1 MGIRAETVAGRRAPE
16 RCQSPEFCARSKS
29 PTAWNSRP
37 APTRYRRRTIR
48 ERTHYLLRGR
58 GQGGE
63 EGLRNFRL
71 GYKPR
76 ARGLAYRIY
85 EQKSRAQSALGY
97 NVLAQSWPQSA
108 CLALCGQRRGT
119 GNFAQPGQGR
129 TVTNQAIVDTMV
141 ERIVARFQ
149 PARILLFGSRA
160 RGTDNRWSDVD
171 LLVVMDAVEDK
182 RRAAVAMSR
191 ALGDLTVSKDIVVT
205 TPDEIARRGNVVGSV
220 LRAALREGK
229 VVYERR

>member
-1 MGIRAETVAGRRAPE
+1 M
-16 RCQSPEFCARSKS
+16 
-29 PTAWNSRP
+29 
-37 APTRYRRRTIR
+37 
-48 ERTHYLLRGR
+48 
-58 GQGGE
+58 
-63 EGLRNFRL
+63 
-71 GYKPR
+71 
-76 ARGLAYRIY
+76 LAYRIH

-97 NVLAQSWPQSA
+97 NVLVQRWPVIA
-108 CLALCGQRRGT
+108 CLACCGLRRCT
-119 GNFAQPGQGR
+119 GNFAQPDQGR
-129 TVTNQAIVDTMV
+129 AVTNQAIVDTMV

-171 LLVVMDAVEDK
+171 LLVVMDEVEDK
-182 RRAAVAMSR
+182 RSAAVEMSR